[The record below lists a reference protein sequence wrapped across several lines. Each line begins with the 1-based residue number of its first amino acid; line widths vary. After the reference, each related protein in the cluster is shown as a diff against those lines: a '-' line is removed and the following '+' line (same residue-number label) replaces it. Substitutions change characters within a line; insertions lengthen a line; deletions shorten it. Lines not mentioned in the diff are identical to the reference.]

1 MDNKLEKINSYQV
14 VSSLSGEEALMVDTA
29 LKVVTEVVNA
39 VNDYAKCT
47 QEQITERQRIR
58 AGLKAMIAKIEADKE
73 ENIYTINKFYE
84 DKKELYNFL
93 EEVLINSQ
101 KVGDIETTKTI
112 CETLLKLQDSK
123 IEELKTLIGSKNNF
137 VNFIE

>member
-1 MDNKLEKINSYQV
+1 MDNKLEKVNSYQV

-73 ENIYTINKFYE
+73 ENIYTINKFY
-84 DKKELYNFL
+84 
-93 EEVLINSQ
+93 
-101 KVGDIETTKTI
+101 
-112 CETLLKLQDSK
+112 
-123 IEELKTLIGSKNNF
+123 
-137 VNFIE
+137 

>member
-1 MDNKLEKINSYQV
+1 MDNKLEKVNSHQV

-29 LKVVTEVVNA
+29 LKVVTEIVNA

-101 KVGDIETTKTI
+101 KVGDIEAMKTI
-112 CETLLKLQDSK
+112 CDTLLKLQDSK

>member
-1 MDNKLEKINSYQV
+1 MDNKLEKVNSHQV

-101 KVGDIETTKTI
+101 KVGDIEAMKTI
-112 CETLLKLQDSK
+112 CDTLLKLQDLK
-123 IEELKTLIGSKNNF
+123 IEELKTLIGSKNKF

>member
-101 KVGDIETTKTI
+101 KVGDIEAMKTI
-112 CETLLKLQDSK
+112 CDTLLKLQDSK

>member
-1 MDNKLEKINSYQV
+1 MDNKLEKVNSYQV

-101 KVGDIETTKTI
+101 KVGDIEAMKTI
-112 CETLLKLQDSK
+112 CDTLLKLQDSK